1 MATSGKATLRPLPVR
16 FRPMRRLGQLY
27 LGLIGYTLS
36 MALMIES
43 GLGNQPWD
51 VFHQGLARRTGL
63 SIGTIIVIVGVVV
76 LALWIPLRQRPG
88 LGTISNVFVIGV
100 GTDLALAVLPT
111 PGPLALRIG
120 YLVGAVLLCAL
131 ASGLYIGAR
140 LGPGP
145 RDGLMTG
152 LAARGYSIR
161 FVRTGI
167 EVSVVAIG
175 FLLGGTVGIGT
186 LVYAVSIGPL
196 VHVLL
201 PLFTVEDAS
210 PVSSA
215 HKRALLTGERDLVVE
230 QG

>member
-1 MATSGKATLRPLPVR
+1 
-16 FRPMRRLGQLY
+16 
-27 LGLIGYTLS
+27 
-36 MALMIES
+36 
-43 GLGNQPWD
+43 
-51 VFHQGLARRTGL
+51 
-63 SIGTIIVIVGVVV
+63 
-76 LALWIPLRQRPG
+76 
-88 LGTISNVFVIGV
+88 
-100 GTDLALAVLPT
+100 
-111 PGPLALRIG
+111 
-120 YLVGAVLLCAL
+120 
-131 ASGLYIGAR
+131 
-140 LGPGP
+140 
-145 RDGLMTG
+145 MTG